1 MACAFIDDAG
11 DRFDDSFDSNNEAA
25 MKAQLDRRGEEHCR
39 DMQDPGTLE
48 DGKWEERLIGKRE
61 KRYPPLRR
69 NPRTHTIT
77 RPTYEKNIQ
86 DLTFG
91 DATDEIESNVT
102 PLTNSKPTT
111 QIITNSNLKRDKT
124 LFTQKS

>member
-48 DGKWEERLIGKRE
+48 DGK
-61 KRYPPLRR
+61 
-69 NPRTHTIT
+69 
-77 RPTYEKNIQ
+77 
-86 DLTFG
+86 
-91 DATDEIESNVT
+91 
-102 PLTNSKPTT
+102 
-111 QIITNSNLKRDKT
+111 
-124 LFTQKS
+124 